1 MNIHQIKNQTTTS
14 GGLVDYRPS
23 LKAQESCGL
32 PVASV
37 RKGRRGLGGDRGLGE
52 RGYPPLV
59 SMGFTVSSKRRFIA
73 AYI

>member
-1 MNIHQIKNQTTTS
+1 MNT
-14 GGLVDYRPS
+14 
-23 LKAQESCGL
+23 LKTQESYDS

-37 RKGRRGLGGDRGLGE
+37 RKGRRGLGGDRGLWE

-59 SMGFTVSSKRRFIA
+59 STGFTVSSKRRFIA